1 MAARRGPR
9 EPNGARQG
17 AVHDSRRAVSWTP
30 IDWVAWHRAYDSPN
44 SSLSRRV
51 AIVRQRLAEVLA
63 TTTATTETTVLSLC
77 AGDGRDVLGVDLGA
91 RSVRAVLVELD
102 AELARR
108 ALERAAGSPWVE
120 VRCADAADVAT
131 FSDVL
136 PVDVLMMC
144 GIFGN
149 VDPLAVGG
157 IIDRA
162 AGLLRP
168 GGTVIWTRGGGEPDR
183 RPEVRSAF
191 IERGFDELSFDGA
204 PELFGVGVSR
214 LVRPARSGPG
224 LGEPLFRFTRHA
236 DAA

>member
-1 MAARRGPR
+1 MAARRGSR
-9 EPNGARQG
+9 EPNGAQPG
-17 AVHDSRRAVSWTP
+17 AVHDSRHPVTGTST
-30 IDWVAWHRAYDSPN
+30 DWVAWHRAYDSPD

-63 TTTATTETTVLSLC
+63 TTTTASTVLSLC

-91 RSVRAVLVELD
+91 RSVHAVLVELD

-108 ALERAAGSPWVE
+108 AEARAAASPWVE
-120 VRCADAADVAT
+120 VRCGDAADVAT
-131 FSDVL
+131 FIDVL
-136 PVDVLMMC
+136 PVEVLMMC

-149 VDPLAVGG
+149 VDPRAVGG

-168 GGTVIWTRGGGEPDR
+168 GGTLIWTRGGGKPDR

-191 IERGFDELSFDGA
+191 IEHGFDELAFDGA
-204 PELFGVGVSR
+204 PEPFGVGVSR
-214 LVRPARSGPG
+214 LVRPARSGPEP
-224 LGEPLFRFTRHA
+224 GEPLFAFIR
-236 DAA
+236 